1 MLKKIILFLLVS
13 LNISIYG
20 QNNNLSKYK
29 YIVVASKFDFLK
41 KVDQYQTSSLTKFL
55 LKKKGFKVYL
65 DSETLPKD
73 IINKSCAVLTAKII
87 DESSMLT
94 TKNRIEFFDCYGKV
108 VYKSEIGKSK
118 NKEYKKAYQEA
129 IRNAFDTMEDFE
141 YSYNPSSKDIA
152 TKQEVVT
159 ARVTSK
165 TIVTPEEKVKKQD
178 VDVPSLKVLY
188 AQAIENGYQF
198 VNTKPE
204 VVFKVLKTNVKEV
217 YIIDGKNGI
226 FYKVGEKWI
235 AEYYENNQLKHAE
248 YTIKF

>member
-1 MLKKIILFLLVS
+1 MVKKISLFLFVVVS
-13 LNISIYG
+13 LSVYSQKNTLDTYG
-20 QNNNLSKYK
+20 
-29 YIVVASKFDFLK
+29 YIVVANKFDFLK
-41 KVDQYQTSSLTKFL
+41 KADQYQTSSLTKFL

-65 DSETLPKD
+65 ESEILPKE
-73 IINKSCAVLTAKII
+73 IANKKCSVLMARVT
-87 DESSMLT
+87 DESSMFT
-94 TKNRIEFFDCYGKV
+94 TKNRIALFDCYGKL
-108 VYKSEIGKSK
+108 VYKSGIGKSK

-141 YSYNPSSKDIA
+141 YSYNPASKSIA
-152 TKQEVVT
+152 TKEEIVT
-159 ARVTSK
+159 ARAASK
-165 TIVTPEEKVKKQD
+165 TIVTPEEKVKTQD
-178 VDVPSLKVLY
+178 VEVPSLKVLY